1 MLAFEKF
8 DLVFNSFKNMANN
21 ITIKELAQ
29 MCDVSISTVSRALN
43 DHPSIGVA
51 TKERIKQLAE
61 KLNYEPN
68 IAAIQFKK
76 GCTMT
81 IGVIVPE
88 LSETFFSTA
97 VSGIED
103 TAMLNGYNVI
113 FGQSHNDLEK
123 EKKIVESFKKS
134 RVDGILVSLSKTTRN
149 INHFKEL
156 EKNNIPVIFFD
167 RVPSQKDVFS
177 VSSDL
182 YKVSMEIAD
191 YLWSEGHRD
200 IALLKGPNCLT
211 STSERMRGFMD
222 GLIKRKVKTDGSL
235 FGITDLSKESTYN
248 AMKDILSQKNRPTAV
263 IAFNDYV
270 ALDAMEYIHEY
281 TSLRINQDIIF
292 VSYANNPVLSYLKL
306 FSPAAS
312 VEQFPYRQGQLAMEM
327 FLDIKEGTLKL
338 EGPKQIVVD
347 AELMVSNKPKTIAVA
362 S

>member
-1 MLAFEKF
+1 
-8 DLVFNSFKNMANN
+8 MAQAT
-21 ITIKELAQ
+21 TIKELARL
-29 MCDVSISTVSRALN
+29 CNVSISTVSRALN
-43 DHPSIGVA
+43 DHSSIGIA
-51 TKERIKQLAE
+51 TKERIKQLALQ
-61 KLNYEPN
+61 LNYEPN
-68 IAAIQFKK
+68 VAAIQFKT
-76 GCTMT
+76 GRTMT

-103 TAMLNGYNVI
+103 IAIENGYNVI
-113 FGQSHNDLEK
+113 FGQSHNDSEK
-123 EKKIVESFKKS
+123 ERKIVDSFKKS
-134 RVDGILVSLSKTTRN
+134 RVDAILVSLSKTTRN
-149 INHFKEL
+149 ITHFKEL
-156 EKNNIPVIFFD
+156 EKSNIPVIYFD

-182 YKVSMEIAD
+182 YKASIDIAD

-200 IALLKGPNCLT
+200 IALLKGPNCMS

-235 FGITDLSKESTYN
+235 FGFTDLSKESTYD

-270 ALDAMEYIHEY
+270 ALDAMEYVHQY
-281 TSLRINQDIIF
+281 TSLKINKDIFF
-292 VSYANNPVLSYLKL
+292 VSYANNPLLSYLKH

-327 FLDIKEGTLKL
+327 FLELKD
-338 EGPKQIVVD
+338 EFKTAKPKQVIVD
-347 AELMVSNKPKTIAVA
+347 AELIVAGKSKHIAVA